1 MVTVGEGSVVGGIVN
16 QGVGSAAGEGTAVGA
31 SVDTTVGD
39 AASMVVVPGS
49 GVGTTGCSGV
59 GTTVGGAGVTVGNGI
74 EVGDGLGR
82 DAGGR
87 VGGVRVAVGITAFS
101 VGPTAIA
108 GCSLLRVTRDERG
121 CRSDDEE
128 QDWKGTKFRKE
139 HHGLRLL
146 HSWPGLI
153 ALDSG
158 SGAISMD

>member
-1 MVTVGEGSVVGGIVN
+1 MTVGEGSVVGGIVN

-108 GCSLLRVTRDERG
+108 GAVSSESHATSAAVAATTKSRTGKARSLG
-121 CRSDDEE
+121 RS
-128 QDWKGTKFRKE
+128 
-139 HHGLRLL
+139 
-146 HSWPGLI
+146 I
-153 ALDSG
+153 
-158 SGAISMD
+158 MV